1 MPHMDIPKTDESL
14 VAELSA
20 GSDAA
25 LTELVGRHGRW
36 LRGVVYSVLGRTD
49 ELDDVAQ
56 QVWSSV
62 WQRRGELGEIR
73 NWRNWLYTA
82 GRRTAI
88 DAGRSRGRRRR
99 LTQTLADRPP
109 RSSHDGAEPARKLI
123 LADQVRHTVE
133 AVGELPEKYRSVLV
147 LRVWQEQ
154 SYEQIADTLGLPSA
168 TVGTRL
174 VRARQMLRRKL
185 SDRSES

>member
-1 MPHMDIPKTDESL
+1 MQMPHMDIPKTDEML

-20 GSDAA
+20 GSDDA

-49 ELDDVAQ
+49 ELDDVSQ

-82 GRRTAI
+82 GR
-88 DAGRSRGRRRR
+88 
-99 LTQTLADRPP
+99 
-109 RSSHDGAEPARKLI
+109 
-123 LADQVRHTVE
+123 
-133 AVGELPEKYRSVLV
+133 
-147 LRVWQEQ
+147 
-154 SYEQIADTLGLPSA
+154 
-168 TVGTRL
+168 
-174 VRARQMLRRKL
+174 
-185 SDRSES
+185 